1 MAAAA
6 NHHARN
12 SVRRRWARRTLLGLS
27 LVAAVTLLAVCALR
41 RGAAAA
47 SRDTATV
54 DRGDVIATVEAE
66 GNVESARNMEITC
79 QVDGGSTILWI
90 VPDGTQ
96 VNEGDELVRFDS
108 SVTEDLLSQQTI
120 VVERAK
126 AAQIAAEHEQAAA
139 RLALPEYADGTF
151 VELDEEAEVAIAK
164 AEHDLE
170 LSRQTLAATKRLMQF
185 GYVSPTQVEAHQ
197 YAADQAELQLGI
209 ARRAKKVLETYNRP
223 KMTQDLK
230 SRLET
235 AAAMVRS
242 TTAEYELAQSV
253 LGRLHRQL
261 DKCVVRAP
269 RSGLAIHANEPGRGD
284 GPQIELGALVRQ
296 HQPVIWLPDLSTMR
310 VRALVHES
318 SVMRVSLGQR
328 ASVRVRDNDLPAV
341 VTALSNQPVPMKR
354 SQQHLKYFV
363 VLAEIEAPSPGLR
376 PGETAELTVLLD
388 YRPDVLRAPIEA
400 VAKEEDGVFVC
411 VEHDDTLEPRQVELG
426 TVGDEVAEIRGG
438 LQEGERLLL
447 DPREKLL
454 ELGAVSDSSS
464 SRERDRFGSQEP
476 SATDGSG
483 GHSAVNA
490 AGG

>member
-6 NHHARN
+6 NHYARN
-12 SVRRRWARRTLLGLS
+12 SVRHRWARRTLLGLS
-27 LVAAVTLLAVCALR
+27 LVAVVTAIAVCALR
-41 RGAAAA
+41 RGVSAA
-47 SRDTATV
+47 SRDTARV

-66 GNVESARNMEITC
+66 GNVESARNTEIVC

-96 VNEGDELVRFDS
+96 VSEGDELVRFDS
-108 SVTEDLLSQQTI
+108 SATEDLLSQQTI

-126 AAQIAAEHEQAAA
+126 AAQIAAEHELAAA

-151 VELDEEAEVAIAK
+151 VELDEEADAAIAK

-170 LSRQTLAATKRLMQF
+170 LSRQMLSATKRLAQL
-185 GYVSPTQVEAHQ
+185 GYASPTQVEAHQ

-209 ARRAKKVLETYNRP
+209 AHRAKTVLETYNRP

-235 AAAMVRS
+235 AGAMLRS

-253 LGRLHRQL
+253 LERLHRQL

-269 RSGLAIHANEPGRGD
+269 RSGLAIHANDTGRGD

-318 SVMRVSLGQR
+318 SVMRVFLGQR
-328 ASVRVRDNDLPAV
+328 ASVRVRGRDLPAA

-363 VLAEIEAPSPGLR
+363 VLAQIEAPSPGLR

-388 YRPDVLRAPIEA
+388 YRPDVLRAPIQA
-400 VAKEEDGVFVC
+400 VAKEDGSVYVC
-411 VEHDDTLEPRQVELG
+411 VERDDTLEPRQVELG

-454 ELGAVSDSSS
+454 ELGVVSGAASSH
-464 SRERDRFGSQEP
+464 ERDRFGNAP
-476 SATDGSG
+476 PPTDTNV
-483 GHSAVNA
+483 GHGAVNA